1 MTRFLGENEVAVDAK
16 GRFLL
21 PASFRKQI
29 ADGLGEKFVVKC
41 GLEKCITIYTTDS
54 WAESYDKI
62 SKLND
67 MKKENRDFKRAFL
80 FGASYVDIDS
90 ADRLLIPKT
99 LLEYAGIEKEAV
111 LIGSGKKME
120 LWSKDTYYAMQLKNV
135 ARLEDMAE
143 SAEIDLGEL

>member
-1 MTRFLGENEVAVDAK
+1 MPRFLGDNEVAMDAK

-21 PASFRKQI
+21 PASFRRQI
-29 ADGLGEKFVVKC
+29 PEGLGERFVVKC
-41 GLEKCITIYTTDS
+41 GMERCITIYTTDS
-54 WAESYDKI
+54 WDEVYEKI

-120 LWSKDTYYAMQLKNV
+120 LWCKDTYYAMQLKNV

-143 SAEIDLGEL
+143 SADIDLGEL